1 MRKDSLAYAGYWRN
15 SLADA
20 EAGHGAL
27 QAADIKKF
35 QNLSRAELDAGQV
48 SQGLIDAYFAKEAEQ
63 TEFVEVVIRPKA
75 YVSCLEHGKQRRTGT
90 PAIVTPITAPA
101 MLARDGRLYPLSRTV
116 VPRDILEPLERG
128 TFAIGNVSDQDAYL
142 TTNTIAGI
150 NVTTNDGAPLSD
162 AEFDQQWRGYRV
174 ACDQLLEH
182 VGQGWPGVEGDY
194 ELAEHG
200 YLLKKESFSASQHI
214 LALYDHIRTDSPTAP
229 MFDRYASTDIC
240 SPEPCL
246 PDNAAFSRRLAHAS
260 DQFSLAAAQRDA
272 LAHLLAAE
280 TGEILAV
287 NGPPGTG
294 KTTLLL
300 SVVATL
306 WAEAAINDAEPPVV
320 VAAST
325 NNQAVTNIID
335 AFGKDFSTGEGPFAG
350 RWLPDIDSFGAYF
363 PSAGKEAEASKKYQ
377 TSKFFETVESEA
389 YVANAQK
396 AYLDA
401 AGAAFPN
408 ISKEQLQVRTVVDAL
423 RASIQAEAKKL
434 TDIENAWSALLTAR
448 SALRAELGEE
458 PANSLAQRRHLH
470 ETALAGKRAIDDLSD
485 QWEHYLAKES
495 LLYSF
500 FSWLPP
506 VTNKRMRLARLF
518 LKPIWPTQSAQ
529 DAWETIDQ
537 IESSIKAAASKA
549 DRTLREQTHNLE
561 RGQAVLE
568 VEYDRR
574 MHWQATLV
582 PLDVSDSAGSL
593 PMADCDALADM
604 RIRFPIFLLTTHY
617 WEGRWLLETQELLPR
632 IAKER
637 NKTGRA
643 TLEKRWRRR
652 MKLTPCIV
660 STLFMLPKEMLVSR
674 HNGNGFVS
682 DYLYDFADLLI
693 VDEAGQVLPEV
704 AGASFALSKKALV
717 IGDTLQIEPIWS
729 VPPSVD
735 IGNLHSAGLLSNETY
750 EDSYDHLSEIGKT
763 VAGGSVM
770 RIAQTLTR
778 YHYDPDL
785 ARGMFLYEHRRCFD
799 EIIGYCNALCYR
811 GKLVPTRKLKT
822 EAPADQQDGL
832 PAMGYL
838 HIDGICQKSGSG
850 SRHNLHE
857 AETIAAWISKNS
869 ASLEATYGQPL
880 HKIVG
885 VVTPFGGQVQA
896 ISNACRSVGIE
907 VGNDNGITVGTVHSL
922 QGAERPVV
930 IFSPAYTKHAD
941 GGFIDR
947 SPSMLNVAV
956 SRAKNTFLV
965 FGDMDVFES
974 APTAKPRGLLGT
986 YLFRDSTNAL
996 HFEYLVRKDL
1006 RGADAAI
1013 HSLRDAQEHD
1023 AFLLDSL
1030 ATVGREIHIVS
1041 PWIILDRIK
1050 EIGALVAMCAAIQ
1063 RGVKVTVY
1071 TDPEFNTDG
1080 SPEGSDKKRQTLDA
1094 TAAILRDAGIQVTF
1108 VARVHSKVLIGDDDL
1123 YCVGSFNWFSARR
1136 DAQYARHETSLAY
1149 RGPGLKSEIDVMRA
1163 SLRDRIVGVPLTHQ
1177 QQYRT

>member
-27 QAADIKKF
+27 QPADAQKF
-35 QNLSRAELDAGQV
+35 QNLSCAELDAGRI
-48 SQGLIDAYFAKEAEQ
+48 SQGIIDACFAKEAEQ
-63 TEFVEVVIRPKA
+63 TEFVEVIIRPKV
-75 YVSCLEHGKQRRTGT
+75 YVSRIEHGKQRRTGT
-90 PAIVTPITAPA
+90 PVIVTPIIAPA
-101 MLARDGRLYPLSRTV
+101 MLARDGRLYPLSRTI

-128 TFAIGNVSDQDAYL
+128 TFAIGEVSDQDAYL

-150 NVTTNDGAPLSD
+150 NVATNDGEPLSD
-162 AEFDQQWRGYRV
+162 AEFDQQWARYRA
-174 ACDQLLEH
+174 ACDQLLGQ
-182 VGQGWPGVEGDY
+182 VGQGWPGAEDEY
-194 ELAEHG
+194 ELAKHG
-200 YLLKKESFSASQHI
+200 YLLKKESFPASQHI
-214 LALYDHIRTDSPTAP
+214 LSLYDHIRADSPTAP
-229 MFDRYASTDIC
+229 LFDRYASTEIS

-246 PDNAAFSRRLAHAS
+246 PENAAFSRRLAHAS

-306 WAEAAINDAEPPVV
+306 WAEAAINDDEPPVV

-335 AFGKDFSTGEGPFAG
+335 AFGKDFATGEGPLAG
-350 RWLPDIDSFGAYF
+350 RWLPDVHSFGAYF
-363 PSAGKEAEASKKYQ
+363 PSASKERDASKKYQ
-377 TSKFFETVESEA
+377 TSEFFETVESEA
-389 YVANAQK
+389 YVANARK

-401 AGAAFPN
+401 AGAAFSN
-408 ISKEQLQVRTVVDAL
+408 MAREQLQVQAVVDAL

-434 TDIENAWSALLTAR
+434 IAIENAWSALLTAR

-470 ETALAGKRAIDDLSD
+470 ETALAEKRAIDELSE

-495 LLYSF
+495 LVYTF

-506 VTNKRMRLARLF
+506 VTKKRMRLASLF
-518 LKPIWPTQSAQ
+518 LKPIWPTQYAQ
-529 DAWETIDQ
+529 GAWETIDQ
-537 IESSIKAAASKA
+537 IESAVKAAASKA
-549 DRTLREQTHNLE
+549 ERNLREQIHSVE
-561 RGQAVLE
+561 RGEAVLE
-568 VEYDRR
+568 AERACLT
-574 MHWQATLV
+574 HWQAALV
-582 PLDVSDSAGSL
+582 PLNVSHQASSL
-593 PMADCDALADM
+593 SLADCDSLADM

-617 WEGRWLLETQELLPR
+617 WEGRWLLEMQELLPG
-632 IAKER
+632 IEQER
-637 NKTGRA
+637 KKNGRA

-674 HNGNGFVS
+674 HNGSGFVP
-682 DYLYDFADLLI
+682 DYLYGFADLLI

-729 VPPSVD
+729 IPPSVD
-735 IGNLHSAGLLSNETY
+735 IGNLHSAKLLSIETQ
-750 EDSYDHLSEIGKT
+750 EDDYDHLSQIGKT

-811 GKLVPTRKLKT
+811 GKLIPTRKLKT
-822 EAPADQQDGL
+822 QAAADQQDGL

-838 HIDGICQKSGSG
+838 HIDGICQKIGSG

-857 AETIAAWISKNS
+857 AETIAAWISEHR

-885 VVTPFGGQVQA
+885 VVTPFSGQVQA
-896 ISNACRSVGIE
+896 ISNACRSVGIK
-907 VGNDNGITVGTVHSL
+907 VGNDDDGMTVGTVHSL

-930 IFSPAYTKHAD
+930 IFSPTYTKHAD

-947 SPSMLNVAV
+947 SASMLNVAV

-965 FGDMDVFES
+965 FGDMDVFEA
-974 APTAKPRGLLGT
+974 APVAKPRGLLAT
-986 YLFRDSTNAL
+986 YLFRDPTNAL
-996 HFEYLVRKDL
+996 HFEHLVRQDL
-1006 RGADAAI
+1006 READAAI
-1013 HSLRDAQEHD
+1013 HSLRDGQEHD
-1023 AFLLDSL
+1023 AFLLASL
-1030 ATVGREIHIVS
+1030 ATAGREIHIVS

-1050 EIGALVAMCAAIQ
+1050 EIGALAAMRAAIK

-1080 SPEGSDKKRQTLDA
+1080 SHEGHDKKRQTLDA
-1094 TAAILRDAGIQVTF
+1094 TAAILRDAGIQVAF
-1108 VARVHSKVLIGDDDL
+1108 VTRVHSKVLIGDDDL

-1136 DAQYARHETSLAY
+1136 DAQYARHETSLVY
-1149 RGPGLKSEIDVMRA
+1149 RGPGLTSEIGVMRA
-1163 SLRDRIVGVPLTHQ
+1163 SLRDRFTD
-1177 QQYRT
+1177 

>member
-20 EAGHGAL
+20 DAGHGAL
-27 QAADIKKF
+27 KPADTEKF
-35 QNLSRAELDAGQV
+35 QNLSYAELDAGRV
-48 SQGLIDAYFAKEAEQ
+48 SQGLIDAYFAKEAKQ
-63 TEFVEVVIRPKA
+63 TEFVEVIIRPKV
-75 YVSCLEHGKQRRTGT
+75 YMSRIEHGKQRGTRT
-90 PAIVTPITAPA
+90 PAIVTPLITHA
-101 MLARDGRLYPLSRTV
+101 MLARDGRLYPLSRTI

-128 TFAIGNVSDQDAYL
+128 TFAIGEVSDQDAYL
-142 TTNTIAGI
+142 TTNTIDGI
-150 NVTTNDGAPLSD
+150 SVATNDGEPLSD
-162 AEFDQQWRGYRV
+162 AEFEQQWANHRA
-174 ACDQLLEH
+174 ACDQLLEQ
-182 VGQGWPGVEGDY
+182 VGQGWPGAEDEY
-194 ELAEHG
+194 ELAKHG
-200 YLLKKESFSASQHI
+200 YLLKKESFSGSQHI
-214 LALYDHIRTDSPTAP
+214 LALYDHIRTDSPPAP
-229 MFDRYASTDIC
+229 LFDRYASTDIS
-240 SPEPCL
+240 SPEPRL
-246 PDNAAFSRRLAHAS
+246 PDNAAFSKRLAHAS
-260 DQFSLAAAQRDA
+260 DKFSLAAAQRDA

-300 SVVATL
+300 SVVATI
-306 WAEAAINDAEPPVV
+306 WAEAAINDDEPPIV
-320 VAAST
+320 VAVST

-335 AFGKDFSTGEGPFAG
+335 AFGKDFATGEGPLAG
-350 RWLPDIDSFGAYF
+350 RWLPDVNSFGAYF
-363 PSAGKEAEASKKYQ
+363 PSAGKEADASKKYQ
-377 TSKFFETVESEA
+377 TSKFFKAVESKD
-389 YVANAQK
+389 YVAKAQK
-396 AYLDA
+396 AYLVA
-401 AGAAFPN
+401 ASDTFPN
-408 ISKEQLQVRTVVDAL
+408 IVKEQLQVKVVVDAL

-434 TDIENAWSALLTAR
+434 ASIENAWSALLTAR

-470 ETALAGKRAIDDLSD
+470 EKALAEKRTTDELSE
-485 QWEHYLAKES
+485 QWERYLAKES
-495 LLYSF
+495 LVYTF

-506 VTNKRMRLARLF
+506 VTKKRMRLARLF
-518 LKPIWPTQSAQ
+518 LKSIWPTHYAQ

-537 IESSIKAAASKA
+537 IESAIKAVASKA
-549 DRTLREQTHNLE
+549 DRNLSEQAHSVE
-561 RGQAVLE
+561 RGEAVLKAE
-568 VEYDRR
+568 RDCLT
-574 MHWQATLV
+574 HWQAALV
-582 PLDVSDSAGSL
+582 PLDVSDQASNLSI
-593 PMADCDALADM
+593 ADCDSLADM

-617 WEGRWLLETQELLPR
+617 WEGRWLLEMQELLP
-632 IAKER
+632 
-637 NKTGRA
+637 
-643 TLEKRWRRR
+643 TLDETLRQRRRTAVEQRWRRW

-660 STLFMLPKEMLVSR
+660 STLFMLPKYMIFRKRGE
-674 HNGNGFVS
+674 GGPAD

-717 IGDTLQIEPIWS
+717 IGDTLQIEPMWS

-799 EIIGYCNALCYR
+799 EIIAYCNALCYR
-811 GKLVPTRKLKT
+811 GKLIPTRKLKT
-822 EAPADQQDGL
+822 EAPADQRDGL
-832 PAMGYL
+832 PAIGYL

-857 AETIAAWISKNS
+857 AETIAAWISEHR

-896 ISNACRSVGIE
+896 ISNACRSVDIK
-907 VGNDNGITVGTVHSL
+907 VGKEDDGMTVGTVHSL

-930 IFSPAYTKHAD
+930 IFSPTYTKHAN

-947 SPSMLNVAV
+947 SASMLNVAV

-974 APTAKPRGLLGT
+974 APAVSPRGLLAT

-996 HFEYLVRKDL
+996 HFEHRIRQDL
-1006 RGADAAI
+1006 RKVDAVI
-1013 HSLRDAQEHD
+1013 HTLREAQEHD
-1023 AFLLDSL
+1023 AFLLEAL
-1030 ATVGREIHIVS
+1030 ALANREIHIVS

-1050 EIGALVAMCAAIQ
+1050 EIGALQAMSAAIQ

-1071 TDPEFNTDG
+1071 TDPELNTDG
-1080 SPEGSDKKRQTLDA
+1080 SLDGREKKRRALLA
-1094 TAAILRDAGIQVTF
+1094 TAEALQDAGIQVAF
-1108 VARVHSKVLIGDDDL
+1108 VTRVHSKVLIGDDEL

-1149 RGPGLKSEIDVMRA
+1149 RGTGLKDEIDVMRA
-1163 SLRDRIVGVPLTHQ
+1163 SLRDRMTHH
-1177 QQYRT
+1177 